1 MRFFLVLISAILVA
15 ALAGC
20 AASGPAFSP
29 AAPPASD
36 QTLVYI
42 YRAHTI
48 VGSAVRASFAI
59 DGTAAADVN
68 VEGYTRFYVKSG
80 YRTMSVSY
88 AAFPERHRAVHFP
101 PGTTIYLKFLTGS
114 SPGEA
119 GGTRFSYAIQEVP
132 PTTAS
137 REIVPFKFQP
147 PAKDLF

>member
-1 MRFFLVLISAILVA
+1 MRFFLVSISALLVA
-15 ALAGC
+15 ALTGC
-20 AASGPAFSP
+20 AASGPGFSP

-42 YRAHTI
+42 YRAHTT

-59 DGTAAADVN
+59 DGSAAADVN

-80 YRTMSVSY
+80 YRTLSVSF

-101 PGTTIYLKFLTGS
+101 PGATIYLKLSTGS
-114 SPGEA
+114 RPGEA
-119 GGTRFSYAIQEVP
+119 GSTRFSYAIQEVP
-132 PTTAS
+132 PLTAS

-147 PAKDLF
+147 PAKDVF